1 MKLRALLQVRWEQ
14 KDSHSAEV
22 QGQTAAGDHVS
33 ESHLLLADRHP
44 THLPIGPAS
53 ANEGITN
60 RKSVPP
66 GHEKDDLSLVSCQN
80 SWVFFFKG
88 WLPMSDEV
96 FFHRAEFVAMGRGG
110 RVSMLAFNLKFRLE
124 VARWGFQTR
133 SSFS

>member
-1 MKLRALLQVRWEQ
+1 MKLTALLQVRWEQ

-44 THLPIGPAS
+44 ADLPIGPAS

-80 SWVFFFKG
+80 SWVFFLKDGFPCLMRCFSIVRSL
-88 WLPMSDEV
+88 LPWAGAVGCQCLHS
-96 FFHRAEFVAMGRGG
+96 
-110 RVSMLAFNLKFRLE
+110 
-124 VARWGFQTR
+124 T
-133 SSFS
+133 